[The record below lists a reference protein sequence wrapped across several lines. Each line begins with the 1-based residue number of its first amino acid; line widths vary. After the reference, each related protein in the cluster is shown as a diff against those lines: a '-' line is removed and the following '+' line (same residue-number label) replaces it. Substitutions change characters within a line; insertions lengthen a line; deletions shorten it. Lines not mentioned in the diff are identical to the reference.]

1 MKRSHPTSPQ
11 MPFLA
16 LFAGILLVPLVA
28 SIVFLAKQNSETPT
42 VLAST
47 TTATVKEHFVPIPG
61 GPNAASDW
69 TDVPG
74 ASVTIDS
81 ANYGSIKK
89 VTFEASI
96 YCPTG
101 NQQVYV
107 RLYNATDYHPVWSSE
122 LSMSGSGPTLLTS
135 PAVTLGTG
143 SKTYTVQMKSQ
154 LKYPAELKLAR
165 LHIITN

>member
-1 MKRSHPTSPQ
+1 MKRSHPKSPQ
-11 MPFLA
+11 MPFLV
-16 LFAGILLVPLVA
+16 LFAGILLIPLVA
-28 SIVFLAKQNSETPT
+28 SFVFLTKQNQEQPT

-47 TTATVKEHFVPIPG
+47 TTAGVKEHFIPIAG
-61 GPNAASDW
+61 GLNAASDW
-69 TDVPG
+69 TDVSG
-74 ASVTIDS
+74 ASVTLDS

-107 RLYNATDYHPVWSSE
+107 RLYNVTDAHPVWSSE

-135 PAVTLGTG
+135 PSVSLGSG
-143 SKTYTVQMKSQ
+143 SKTYIVQMKSQ
-154 LKYPAELKLAR
+154 LRYPAELKMAR